1 MASPRLLSLCFGLLA
16 ALLFG
21 AGSQLSKLML
31 SSVEPV
37 TMAGLLYL
45 GSGAGLLLLSAG
57 RAAAGKR
64 RDGSEA
70 RLTKSDL
77 PVLAGTMFFGTI
89 LAPVTLML
97 ALPHTPA
104 ATAALLLNF
113 EAVATTLFAVRFAGE
128 PVGKRIWLAI
138 LLITV
143 SCVLLSYKPGAA
155 LGISLGAVG
164 VILTCTFW
172 GIDNNI
178 LQRISGKDPV
188 FIVMIKGL
196 VAGGMTFLL
205 ARLIGEALPAPEVA
219 LAAMAIGFV
228 GFGGIM
234 SVAMLFAIRGLG
246 SARAGAL
253 ISLSPFFGVGFAF
266 LLFADA
272 PGALFFIALLIMAA
286 GTSLLIT
293 EEHSHEHTHPAET
306 HDHRHR
312 HPGIHHDHDHPPG
325 MPPVSSPG
333 YHAHPHA
340 HGEITHTH
348 AHSPDTHHR
357 HRH

>member
-1 MASPRLLSLCFGLLA
+1 MAPPRHIYLCFGLLA

-31 SSVEPV
+31 SAVGPV

-45 GSGAGLLLLSAG
+45 GSGAGLLLLSIG
-57 RAAAGKR
+57 WAAAGKR
-64 RDGSEA
+64 RDGYEA
-70 RLTKSDL
+70 RLTRSDL

-138 LLITV
+138 LLITL
-143 SCVLLSYKPGAA
+143 SCVLLSYKPEVAF
-155 LGISLGAVG
+155 GISLGAVG

-234 SVAMLFAIRGLG
+234 SIAMLFAIRGLG

-266 LLFADA
+266 LIFADM
-272 PGALFFIALLIMAA
+272 PGALFFIALLIMVA
-286 GTSLLIT
+286 GTYLLLT
-293 EEHSHEHTHPAET
+293 EEHNHEHTHPAEM
-306 HDHRHR
+306 HDHRHL
-312 HPGIHHDHDHPPG
+312 HPDSHHDHDHGAG
-325 MPPVSSPG
+325 MPPISALG
-333 YHAHPHA
+333 YHSHPHTHDA
-340 HGEITHTH
+340 ITHAH
-348 AHSPDTHHR
+348 AHSPDIHHR